1 MNCTEKE
8 FEIIVWSKYPHKH
21 MSREL
26 SGLGENTVFALDTI
40 AECKLDFGGKA
51 RLASHVWQDGA
62 VIIDSDNLFSQTSH
76 TIVNTTTSPI
86 TFTMPNVNFGGH
98 MFTLPAGYTVID
110 NIGNWNPI
118 FLDPPP
124 PPKCECGAH
133 KVGSNM
139 HSSWCGIK
147 NMGEI

>member
-8 FEIIVWSKYPHKH
+8 FETIVWSKYPHKH
-21 MSREL
+21 MYEDTSTCP
-26 SGLGENTVFALDTI
+26 GHITIFALDTLGEYNKNYI
-40 AECKLDFGGKA
+40 DKYKI
-51 RLASHVWQDGA
+51 ASHIWVDGA
-62 VIIDSDNLFSQTSH
+62 VAKDSDNLFTQTSH

-86 TFTMPNVNFGGH
+86 TFTMPSGVPNH

-139 HSSWCGIK
+139 HSSWCGL
-147 NMGEI
+147 GDHRV